1 MAAQQLKPF
10 LYRYYN
16 GIIYRCRRVTHGNSF
31 AAIYQAKEL
40 PPGITIQEFAPGYI
54 PTAIGSNFLEF
65 GVELAELK
73 TCTMFYPSKT
83 ACKTGA
89 GWVLA
94 EMLKDPNADKNAIH
108 EQIMKLKN
116 IKTR

>member
-16 GIIYRCRRVTHGNSF
+16 GVIYQCRRVTHGNSF

-40 PPGITIQEFAPGYI
+40 PPGITIDEFAPGLVRTGGTYN
-54 PTAIGSNFLEF
+54 SLEF
-65 GVELAELK
+65 LIETKYLK
-73 TCTMFYPSKT
+73 TCTMFYRSKT
-83 ACKTGA
+83 ACKTWA
-89 GWVLA
+89 GRVLA
-94 EMLKDPNADKNAIH
+94 EMLKVPNADKEAIH
-108 EQIMKLKN
+108 EQIRKIKN